1 MNKNDRDIWM
11 ILKKEKAKAELA
23 CTRSRRQLLKLV
35 NLDLPSRRQ
44 IRNALQL
51 QEIDTVQQEAL
62 NIIEKMYQS
71 SKKIHSTYEESHTGD
86 GVY

>member
-11 ILKKEKAKAELA
+11 ILKKEKAKAKSA

-62 NIIEKMYQS
+62 NIMEKMYRS
-71 SKKIHSTYEESHTGD
+71 SKKIYSTYEESHTGD
-86 GVY
+86 GV

>member
-11 ILKKEKAKAELA
+11 ILKKEKAKAKSA

-51 QEIDTVQQEAL
+51 QEIDTY
-62 NIIEKMYQS
+62 N
-71 SKKIHSTYEESHTGD
+71 KKH
-86 GVY
+86 

>member
-11 ILKKEKAKAELA
+11 ILKKKKAKAKSA

-62 NIIEKMYQS
+62 NIMEKMYQS
-71 SKKIHSTYEESHTGD
+71 SKKIYSTYEESHTGD
-86 GVY
+86 GV